1 MAWGALRHARD
12 WSHQL
17 TPEGRPLGSRC
28 RRQTG
33 GLRTPNSQSIRSEP
47 PRYPTTAQTVAGM
60 NHLLLLL
67 KQLNHLPRTRILAAR
82 SSLICL
88 RISDPLARKAQRF
101 SLAPGASTRLA
112 LSLPGAGCSG
122 LRTAAESLG
131 TERHYINNTIG
142 SRAGIVHVPEVLA
155 LKSASAKASKW
166 RPKQNKQKPQLCQHL
181 MNNNK

>member
-1 MAWGALRHARD
+1 MAWGAPTHLGN
-12 WSHQL
+12 WSHKPVHEDQSVSSL
-17 TPEGRPLGSRC
+17 Y

-47 PRYPTTAQTVAGM
+47 QRYPATKQTMAGM

-67 KQLNHLPRTRILAAR
+67 KQLNHLPCMWILAAR
-82 SSLICL
+82 SSLIYLC
-88 RISDPLARKAQRF
+88 INDPLACKAQRL
-101 SLAPGASTRLA
+101 SLAPGASTCPA

-122 LRTAAESLG
+122 LRKAAESLG
-131 TERHYINNTIG
+131 IESHYINNTIG
-142 SRAGIVHVPEVLA
+142 SWAVIVKVPEVLA